1 MAAAAAA
8 VRRYDRLE
16 CDWMNPDATELD
28 LHNLRATKARFSRV
42 LSTTSYRILIVTTFI
57 CIPPAVLC
65 YLQDLRHLAFGLAAI
80 ALGCF
85 IFASWWRDD
94 LYDLPVGGTDLNS
107 RVSRDAL
114 LLLPAHG
121 DLSPLTT
128 WEALSKHWQS
138 RFITNRFLISAAV
151 IGEHLSGDPLDMPA
165 VWQNA
170 VMIADSAGSKTIE
183 VGHIAG
189 ALLLTSP
196 GMHTLFSQ
204 LKLDSKD
211 IDSVVAWLSR
221 GIELMHAGR
230 PNFGGIGRDWAHGF
244 TQLLNRYGHNVSLSV
259 ESSGAHFD
267 WLAASDGVKAIKNAF
282 AQGAGAV
289 ALIGET
295 GVGKTSHVSALAQL
309 LLQESQDRN
318 LEHRQIIS
326 LNPSLIISSAQRPG
340 EIEHIVIQLLT
351 EAMHAGH
358 IMLFMDDAQLFF
370 TSGTGAF
377 DATQIMLPVVQSHAI
392 PMIFAMTPRDY
403 QALKAKNNT
412 FASLLMPVILKDPPE
427 ADVMRVLE
435 DTVLGLEHRHKVLIT
450 YDALKEAYRL
460 SGRYEQ
466 EVAYPGKAIL
476 LLEQSLAY
484 ASQGVVTA
492 TSVQQAI
499 EQTRGVKV
507 TTAAAA
513 ESDTLL
519 HLEDKIHE
527 RMINQSRAVSVV
539 ASSLRRA
546 RAGVTNPKR
555 PIGSFLFLGPTG
567 VGKTELAKAISA
579 TYFGSE
585 DNMIRLDMSEYQQES
600 DVARLLSD
608 GSSNS
613 NSLIR
618 SVRQQPFSVV
628 LLDEIEKSHPN
639 ILNLLLQL
647 LDEGT
652 LTDVGGRAA
661 SFKDCVIIATSNAG
675 AGTIRERVERGE
687 QLEAFEKVFIDE
699 LITSN
704 QFKPELL
711 NRFDEIVLFRP
722 LNAAEL
728 AQVVQLM
735 MSEVNQTLAPQN
747 ITVQLTPA
755 AVQKIVEVGYDPR
768 LGARPMRRTLQRAV
782 EDTIA
787 QKILRGEAK
796 PGSSLVLD
804 VPDLSL

>member
-1 MAAAAAA
+1 
-8 VRRYDRLE
+8 
-16 CDWMNPDATELD
+16 MNPTVTDLD
-28 LHNLRATKARFSRV
+28 LHNLRAKKARFSRI
-42 LSTTSYRILIVTTFI
+42 LNTLGYRVLIVITFLALVAA
-57 CIPPAVLC
+57 AVSYWQHMYHVA
-65 YLQDLRHLAFGLAAI
+65 YLLIAAAI
-80 ALGCF
+80 GCF
-85 IFASWWRDD
+85 MLASWWRDD
-94 LYDLPVGGTDLNS
+94 LHALPVSGTDINS

-114 LLLPAHG
+114 ALLPAS
-121 DLSPLTT
+121 DALTPLQT

-138 RFITNRFLISAAV
+138 RFITNRFLVAATTIS
-151 IGEHLSGDPLDMPA
+151 EHLSGDPLDMPA

-170 VMIADSAGSKTIE
+170 ALIADNAHSKTIE

-196 GMHTLFSQ
+196 DMHTFFSQ
-204 LKLDSKD
+204 LKLDTKD
-211 IDSVVAWLSR
+211 IDSVVTWLSR
-221 GIELMHAGR
+221 GIELMNSSR

-244 TQLLNRYGHNVSLSV
+244 TPLLNRFGHNVSLSV

-267 WLAASDGVKAIKNAF
+267 WLAASDSVKAIKNAF
-282 AQGAGAV
+282 GQGAGAV

-295 GVGKTSHVSALAQL
+295 GVGKTSHVNALAQL
-309 LLQESQDRN
+309 LLQENQDRN

-340 EIEHIVIQLLT
+340 EIEHIVIQLLS
-351 EAMHAGH
+351 EALHAGH

-377 DATQIMLPVVQSHAI
+377 DATQILLPVVQSHAI

-403 QALKAKNNT
+403 QALKTQNNT

-427 ADVMRVLE
+427 ADVMHVLE

-466 EVAYPGKAIL
+466 DVAYPGKAIL

-585 DNMIRLDMSEYQQES
+585 ENMIRLDMSEYQQES

-608 GSSNS
+608 GSHDTS
-613 NSLIR
+613 SLIQ

-652 LTDVGGRAA
+652 LTDIGGRAA
-661 SFKDCVIIATSNAG
+661 SFKDCIIIATSNAG
-675 AGTIRERVERGE
+675 ANTIRERVEKGE
-687 QLEAFEKVFIDE
+687 QLEEFEKVFIDE

-722 LNAAEL
+722 LNTEEL
-728 AQVVQLM
+728 AQVVALM
-735 MSEVNQTLAPQN
+735 MREVNQTLAPQN

-768 LGARPMRRTLQRAV
+768 LGARPMRRTLQRTV

-787 QKILRGEAK
+787 QKILRGQAQ
-796 PGSSLVLD
+796 PGSNVTLD
-804 VPDLSL
+804 IIDLSF

>member
-1 MAAAAAA
+1 MSPET
-8 VRRYDRLE
+8 D
-16 CDWMNPDATELD
+16 ELN
-28 LHNLRATKARFSRV
+28 LHSLRARKARFSR
-42 LSTTSYRILIVTTFI
+42 LLTTTGYRILIVVTFL
-57 CIPPAVLC
+57 CLAAAVVC
-65 YLQDLRHLAFGLAAI
+65 YLDQLRHLAYLIVAF

-94 LYDLPVGGTDLNS
+94 LYALPIRGEGLND
-107 RVSRDAL
+107 RISRDAL
-114 LLLPAHG
+114 AQLKPG
-121 DLSPLTT
+121 DPLTPLAT
-128 WEALSKHWQS
+128 WEALHQHWQS
-138 RFITNRFLISAAV
+138 RFITNRFLIPADV
-151 IGEHLSGDPLDMPA
+151 ISEHLSGDSLDMPA

-170 VMIADSAGSKTIE
+170 TIIADKSGSKTIE

-196 GMHTLFSQ
+196 EMHTLFSQ
-204 LKLDSKD
+204 LKLDTTD
-211 IDSVVAWLSR
+211 VDSVVMWLSR
-221 GIELMHAGR
+221 GIELMHSSR

-244 TQLLNRYGHNVSLSV
+244 TPLLNRFGHNVSLSI

-267 WLAASDGVKAIKNAF
+267 WLAASDSVKAIKNAF

-295 GVGKTSHVSALAQL
+295 GIGKTSHVNALAQL
-309 LLQESQDRN
+309 LLQESKDRN

-326 LNPSLIISSAQRPG
+326 LNPSLIISSSQRPG
-340 EIEHIVIQLLT
+340 DIENIVIQLLN
-351 EAMHAGH
+351 EAAHAGH

-370 TSGTGAF
+370 TGGTGSF
-377 DATQIMLPVVQSHAI
+377 DATQLLLPVVQSHAI

-403 QALKAKNNT
+403 QALKGKNNT

-427 ADVMRVLE
+427 ADVMHVLE

-450 YDALKEAYRL
+450 YDALKETYRL

-585 DNMIRLDMSEYQQES
+585 SNMIRLDMSEYQQES

-608 GSSNS
+608 GSGDT

-647 LDEGT
+647 LDEGM

-661 SFKDCVIIATSNAG
+661 SFKDCIVIATSNAG
-675 AGTIRERVERGE
+675 ANSIRERVEKGE
-687 QLEAFEKVFIDE
+687 QLETFEKVLIDE

-722 LNAAEL
+722 LNTEEL

-735 MSEVNQTLAPQN
+735 MSEVNQTLAAQN

-755 AVQKIVEVGYDPR
+755 AIQKIVAVGYDPR

-782 EDTIA
+782 EDPVA
-787 QKILRGEAK
+787 QRILRGQAT
-796 PGSSLVLD
+796 PGSNLTLD
-804 VPDLSL
+804 VADLSL

>member
-1 MAAAAAA
+1 
-8 VRRYDRLE
+8 
-16 CDWMNPDATELD
+16 MNPEATELN
-28 LHNLRATKARFSRV
+28 LHSLRAKKARFSRL
-42 LSTTSYRILIVTTFI
+42 LSSTGYRILIIITFASI
-57 CIPPAVLC
+57 AAALLSYAEHLP
-65 YLQDLRHLAFGLAAI
+65 HLAYVLAALSI
-80 ALGCF
+80 GCF
-85 IFASWWRDD
+85 VFASWWRDD
-94 LYDLPVGGTDLNS
+94 LHALPVDGAGING
-107 RVSRDAL
+107 RISRDAL
-114 LLLPAHG
+114 ALLK
-121 DLSPLTT
+121 PLQDYTPLLV
-128 WEALSKHWQS
+128 WEALNSHWQS
-138 RFITNRFLISAAV
+138 RFITNRFLIPTSV
-151 IGEHLSGDPLDMPA
+151 ISEYLSGDPLDLPA

-170 VMIADSAGSKTIE
+170 VIIADKAGSQTIE
-183 VGHIAG
+183 VGHIVG
-189 ALLLTSP
+189 ALLMTSP
-196 GMHTLFSQ
+196 GMKTLFSQ
-204 LKLDSKD
+204 MKLDTKD
-211 IDSVVAWLSR
+211 VDSVVTWLSR
-221 GIELMHAGR
+221 GIEQMHADK

-244 TQLLNRYGHNVSLSV
+244 TPLLNRFGHNVSLSV

-267 WLAASDGVKAIKNAF
+267 WLADSDSVKAIKNAF

-295 GVGKTSHVSALAQL
+295 GVGKTSHVNALAQL
-309 LLQESQDRN
+309 LLQENKDRN

-326 LNPSLIISSAQRPG
+326 LNPSMIISSSQRPG
-340 EIEHIVIQLLT
+340 DIEHIVIQLLN
-351 EAMHAGH
+351 EAIHAGH

-377 DATQIMLPVVQSHAI
+377 DASQILLPVVQNHAI

-403 QALKAKNNT
+403 QALKGKNNT

-427 ADVMRVLE
+427 PDVMHVLE

-450 YDALKEAYRL
+450 YAALKEAYRL

-484 ASQGVVTA
+484 ASQGVVSA
-492 TSVQQAI
+492 LSVQQAI

-608 GSSNS
+608 GSNDS

-675 AGTIRERVERGE
+675 ASSIRERVEKGE
-687 QLEAFEKVFIDE
+687 ELEAFEKVFIDE

-722 LNAAEL
+722 LNTEEL
-728 AQVVQLM
+728 GQVVQLM
-735 MSEVNQTLAPQN
+735 MHEVNQTLATQN
-747 ITVQLTPA
+747 ITVQLTPV
-755 AVQKIVEVGYDPR
+755 AVQKIVEVGYDAR
-768 LGARPMRRTLQRAV
+768 LGARPMRRALQRAV
-782 EDTIA
+782 EDPIA

-796 PGSSLVLD
+796 PGSNLQLD